1 MPSIYD
7 NAADFLSFYTPSW
20 YTPIWSVVRL
30 PSLNYTKAPGSNT
43 PLVSDTLRDRLHAA
57 CDSPT
62 SSLAGLP
69 LSSMRRE
76 FDHTKN
82 ELAKSRSET
91 LRLDER
97 CKMLEKN
104 LKETRDMLRVKDLEV
119 EKMRKAREKDRLTA
133 ERRRSD
139 VGPQYIPTPQ
149 PKEVHSRRS
158 SLDMRITTDVIS
170 TNGVI
175 PNGHMPNGNSDSHTV
190 HDRALALAGS
200 EEERARIRASEIY
213 MTRTDSWSG
222 AQVLQAVRDIN
233 SEILQFA
240 ASATEL
246 CTFDRDS
253 RPSSSR
259 SVQAMHETS
268 SRLGPNLARIL
279 SNRDHSQDPILVQ
292 LALQGCVSI
301 CIVRALASFC
311 IGFSAKTDTIL
322 AQVYSKMVM
331 AGEIFHILIYIQ
343 HHSPFFVYRA
353 SANIL

>member
-1 MPSIYD
+1 MLAEGRADMPSIRSVYD
-7 NAADFLSFYTPSW
+7 NAADFLAFYTPSW
-20 YTPIWSVVRL
+20 YTPIWPVARL
-30 PSLNYTKAPGSNT
+30 PNLDSPPHTKA
-43 PLVSDTLRDRLHAA
+43 PLVSDTLRERLHAA

-69 LSSMRRE
+69 PSSMRRE
-76 FDHTKN
+76 LDHTKN
-82 ELAKSRSET
+82 ELAKSRSEA

-104 LKETRDMLRVKDLEV
+104 LKETRDMLRVKELEV

-139 VGPQYIPTPQ
+139 VGPQYKPSPR
-149 PKEVHSRRS
+149 PKDVHPRHS
-158 SLDMRITTDVIS
+158 SLDMRITTDGIS
-170 TNGVI
+170 INGVI
-175 PNGHMPNGNSDSHTV
+175 PNGPILNGHSDSLAV
-190 HDRALALAGS
+190 HDRVLALAGS
-200 EEERARIRASEIY
+200 EEEQARIRANEIY
-213 MTRTDSWSG
+213 TTRTDSWSG
-222 AQVLQAVRDIN
+222 AQILQAVRDIN

-259 SVQAMHETS
+259 SVQAMHDTS

-292 LALQGCVSI
+292 LALQGCVSV

-311 IGFSAKTDTIL
+311 IGFSAKTDAIL

-331 AGEIFHILIYIQ
+331 AG
-343 HHSPFFVYRA
+343 
-353 SANIL
+353 